1 MQKLKAD
8 QTKNILSQHRLAQ
21 FNTGYN
27 IDEDKNVVPKIK
39 KDTDRS
45 NITATVTFSYVHD
58 GLKYAAILSE
68 LLKKTVPN
76 VTSTLLSGSA
86 AAARREIDS
95 CDIVI
100 IFVTDE
106 YIKSELHMQE
116 LHMALCRQR
125 VTKNSTVI
133 YLVQVRKEFIQLL
146 F

>member
-1 MQKLKAD
+1 M
-8 QTKNILSQHRLAQ
+8 
-21 FNTGYN
+21 
-27 IDEDKNVVPKIK
+27 
-39 KDTDRS
+39 
-45 NITATVTFSYVHD
+45 HD